1 MLINVETTM
10 QDKNKVD
17 ESREP
22 REAQTREKKATRKQ
36 WAPPSALDAPN
47 PPEGYVHRWVRME
60 VRGQDDQKNVMARLR
75 EGWEP
80 VRADEHPDFDSP
92 VMDEGKFQGV
102 IGVGGLILCR
112 MPVETIEERSTYFRS
127 KEQGQMDAV
136 DNDLMKDGVH
146 PSMSISK
153 PNRQSRVTIGGT
165 QGSSS

>member
-1 MLINVETTM
+1 M

-60 VRGQDDQKNVMARLR
+60 VRGQDDSKNVMARLR
-75 EGWEP
+75 EGWVP
-80 VRADEHPDFDSP
+80 VRADEYPDFDSP
-92 VMDEGKFQGV
+92 VVNDGKFEGV

-112 MPVETIEERSTYFRS
+112 IPVETIQERSEYFAS
-127 KEQGQMDAV
+127 KTQNQMDAV
-136 DNDLMKDGVH
+136 DNDMMKEGTH
-146 PSMSISK
+146 PSMSINR
-153 PNRQSRVTIGGT
+153 PDRQSRVTIGGT
-165 QGSSS
+165 QSSKN